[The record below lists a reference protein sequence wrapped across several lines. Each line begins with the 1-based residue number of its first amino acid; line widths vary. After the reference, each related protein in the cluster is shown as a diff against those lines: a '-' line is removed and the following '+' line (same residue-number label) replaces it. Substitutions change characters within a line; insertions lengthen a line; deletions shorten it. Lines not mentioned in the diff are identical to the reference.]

1 MIAKMANLA
10 ETTGGGPRGR
20 ERSRVRTAGEQS
32 SRTSRG
38 SSAGNRPA
46 GRARSTPAGS
56 RRSRGSSRPNAKR
69 PSGAGRML
77 APLALIVCA
86 FAVFAVVSSS
96 GDNGNSKSG
105 SSTSSR
111 SGGSAQS
118 SGAASGAAP
127 AGGAAVTNRST
138 YKVKPGD
145 SFAAIAENLNIDVD
159 KLKLLNPSVDARALQ
174 PGQKLKL
181 K

>member
-1 MIAKMANLA
+1 
-10 ETTGGGPRGR
+10 
-20 ERSRVRTAGEQS
+20 
-32 SRTSRG
+32 
-38 SSAGNRPA
+38 
-46 GRARSTPAGS
+46 
-56 RRSRGSSRPNAKR
+56 
-69 PSGAGRML
+69 ML

-96 GDNGNSKSG
+96 GDNGNSKSTSGTG
-105 SSTSSR
+105 SQSGR
-111 SGGSAQS
+111 SADS

-127 AGGAAVTNRST
+127 AGGAAVTNRAT

-159 KLKLLNPSVDARALQ
+159 KLKLLNPTVDARALQ